1 MASTEGQSSATPPV
15 VSEMLEQPAVLD
27 LSIGKNSFENV
38 SGDADSVI
46 SVAAS
51 AEALVDECEEM
62 IVDDDNEFQEV
73 KSRKNKKSV

>member
-27 LSIGKNSFENV
+27 LSTGKNVPVAAAS
-38 SGDADSVI
+38 AI